1 MGLVTAS
8 TVRIVRAYLNWTQ
21 SELAK
26 RMDVSAG
33 SVSAVEKETNR
44 ITPEFAMKFKRAVGI
59 TDAILIDI
67 QYLQNKIVE

>member
-1 MGLVTAS
+1 MVTAS

-33 SVSAVEKETNR
+33 SVSAVESGTNR
-44 ITPEFAMKFKRAVGI
+44 VTSEFAKNFKRAVGI
-59 TDAILIDI
+59 TDAVLIDI
-67 QYLQNKIVE
+67 QYLQTIIAE